1 MPQFRYRGAQSDGTV
16 VSDRIEG
23 DSEPA
28 VRAQLEGQGLL
39 IFKLED
45 AGAAVKLRL
54 GRWGGGRLSL
64 REFLV
69 FNQEFLALVKAGLPV
84 LKIFDLL
91 AERAVTPHLQK
102 ALRGVRAEIR
112 GGASISEA
120 LSRYQRYF
128 PDLYRASV
136 RSGEQTGALAEVL
149 KRYIAY
155 LKLVIAVRE
164 KVVKALA
171 YPAFLIVVGA
181 AVVSFLVLYVV
192 PTFSEIYGQNK
203 AALPGPTRM
212 LLAVVD
218 AGQRWLPW
226 LAGGTLALALLLAQW
241 LRTPWLRAHLDRVGL
256 HLPLIGDVLL
266 KNQIVR
272 FTRTLSTILAGG
284 IPLLAALKLTS
295 GTLTNSV
302 IARAVLRAT
311 DRVKEGMRLSVAL
324 REERFLPPMTLEMIE
339 VGETTGALEGMLQ
352 DVAEFHE
359 GELDLRLSQLT
370 TWIEPVLLLI
380 MGLIVGGIVI
390 VMYLPVFQIAGT
402 V

>member
-1 MPQFRYRGAQSDGTV
+1 MPQFHYRGAQPDGTV

-39 IFKLED
+39 IFKLKG
-45 AGAAVKLRL
+45 AGAGLKLPL
-54 GRWGGGRLSL
+54 AWWGRGRLSL

-69 FNQEFLALVKAGLPV
+69 FNQEFLALVKAGLPF

-91 AERAVTPHLQK
+91 AERAVSPDLQA
-102 ALRGVRAEIR
+102 ALRGVRADIR
-112 GGASISEA
+112 GGSSISDA
-120 LSRYQRYF
+120 LSRYPHYF
-128 PDLYRASV
+128 SDLYRASV
-136 RSGEQTGALAEVL
+136 RSGERTGALAEVL
-149 KRYIAY
+149 KRYIAH

-181 AVVSFLVLYVV
+181 AVVLFLLLYVV

-212 LLAVVD
+212 LLTVVET
-218 AGQRWLPW
+218 GTRWLPW
-226 LAGGTLALALLLAQW
+226 LVGGALALTILLAQW
-241 LRTPWLRAHLDRVGL
+241 LRTPWFRAQLDRLGL
-256 HLPLIGDVLL
+256 HLPVIGDVLL

-284 IPLLAALKLTS
+284 IPLLTALKLSS

-302 IARAVLRAT
+302 IAQAVLRAT
-311 DRVKEGMRLSVAL
+311 DRVREGTRLAAAL
-324 REERFLPPMTLEMIE
+324 REEQFLPPMTLEMIE

-370 TWIEPVLLLI
+370 TWIEPMLLLI

-390 VMYLPVFQIAGT
+390 VMYLPVFEIAGT

>member
-1 MPQFRYRGAQSDGTV
+1 
-16 VSDRIEG
+16 
-23 DSEPA
+23 

-39 IFKLED
+39 IFKLEG
-45 AGAAVKLRL
+45 AGAGLKLSL
-54 GRWGGGRLSL
+54 GRWRIARLSL

-84 LKIFDLL
+84 LKVFDLL
-91 AERAVTPHLQK
+91 AERALTPDLQE

-120 LSRYQRYF
+120 LGHYQHYF
-128 PDLYRASV
+128 SDLYRASV
-136 RSGEQTGALAEVL
+136 RSGERTGALAEVL
-149 KRYIAY
+149 KRHIAY

-181 AVVSFLVLYVV
+181 AVVSFLMLYVV

-212 LLAVVD
+212 LLTAVET
-218 AGQRWLPW
+218 GQRWLPW
-226 LAGGTLALALLLAQW
+226 LVGGVVALAILLAQW
-241 LRTPWLRAHLDRVGL
+241 LRTPRLRAQLDRVGL

-272 FTRTLSTILAGG
+272 FTRTLATILAGG
-284 IPLLAALKLTS
+284 IPLPAALKLTS

-302 IARAVLRAT
+302 ISQAVLRAT
-311 DRVKEGMRLSVAL
+311 DHVKEGMKLAVAL
-324 REERFLPPMTLEMIE
+324 RAERFLPPMTLEMIE

-390 VMYLPVFQIAGT
+390 IMYLPVFEIAGT

>member
-1 MPQFRYRGAQSDGTV
+1 MPQFRYRGAQPDGTV

-39 IFKLED
+39 IFKLEG
-45 AGAAVKLRL
+45 AGAGLKLSL
-54 GRWGGGRLSL
+54 SRWRVARLSL

-91 AERAVTPHLQK
+91 AERAVSPDLQ
-102 ALRGVRAEIR
+102 AAFRGVRADIR
-112 GGASISEA
+112 GGSSISDA
-120 LSRYQRYF
+120 LSRYPNYF
-128 PDLYRASV
+128 SDLYRASV
-136 RSGEQTGALAEVL
+136 RSGERTGALAEVL
-149 KRYIAY
+149 KRYIVY

-181 AVVSFLVLYVV
+181 AVVSFLLLYVV

-212 LLAVVD
+212 LLTAVQT
-218 AGQRWLPW
+218 GTRWLPW
-226 LAGGTLALALLLAQW
+226 LVGGALALTILLAEW
-241 LRTPWLRAHLDRVGL
+241 LRTPWFRAQLDRLGL

-284 IPLLAALKLTS
+284 IPLLTALKLSS

-302 IARAVLRAT
+302 IAQAVLRAT
-311 DRVKEGMRLSVAL
+311 DRVREGTRLAAAL
-324 REERFLPPMTLEMIE
+324 REEQFLPPMTLEMIE

-370 TWIEPVLLLI
+370 TWIEPLLLLI

>member
-1 MPQFRYRGAQSDGTV
+1 
-16 VSDRIEG
+16 
-23 DSEPA
+23 
-28 VRAQLEGQGLL
+28 L
-39 IFKLED
+39 
-45 AGAAVKLRL
+45 
-54 GRWGGGRLSL
+54 
-64 REFLV
+64 
-69 FNQEFLALVKAGLPV
+69 QE
-84 LKIFDLL
+84 
-91 AERAVTPHLQK
+91 

-212 LLAVVD
+212 LLAAVD

-226 LAGGTLALALLLAQW
+226 LVGGLLALALLLAQW
-241 LRTPWLRAHLDRVGL
+241 LRTPWLRAHLDRVSL

-284 IPLLAALKLTS
+284 IPLLAALRLTS

-359 GELDLRLSQLT
+359 GELDLRLSQLA

-390 VMYLPVFQIAGT
+390 IMYLPVFEIAGT